1 MAIAPNAAS
10 AAPEALELLNR
21 WADRM
26 LVVSLRRATER
37 RETLP
42 ARLAGLRYE
51 LLDAVDRAD
60 LDRAALLRD
69 GIVDERRTRRAYR
82 LREGLSLG
90 AVGCALSHRIGYER
104 MLAAGWERLV
114 LFEDDVVPVPE
125 ALAALSDALRELPPT
140 WELCYLGYSTHHAVT
155 PRKRLKRAT
164 YVALGAIGL
173 ARWRAGEAL
182 RLLPRPFSPRL
193 LRAGQYMGAHAYAI
207 TRAAARKLVAAQTPV
222 AYSAD
227 QLLARMVLGG
237 ELEAYVAD
245 PMIFDYERGDGGAPA
260 TSYIS
265 SE

>member
-140 WELCYLGYSTHHAVT
+140 WELCYLGYSHHLPAT
-155 PRKRLKRAT
+155 PRARLKAAS
-164 YVALGAIGL
+164 YAALGAVGL
-173 ARWRAGEAL
+173 SRWRPGEAL
-182 RLLPRPFSPRL
+182 RLVARPFSPRL
-193 LRAGQYMGAHAYAI
+193 LRAGRLTGTHAYAV
-207 TRAAARKLVAAQTPV
+207 TRAGAQKLLAAQTPV
-222 AYSAD
+222 AYAAD
-227 QLLARMVLGG
+227 QLLMRMILGG
-237 ELEAYVAD
+237 ALEAYVVD
-245 PMIFDYERGDGGAPA
+245 PMPFDYERGADGGPPP
-260 TSYIS
+260 SYVR
-265 SE
+265 